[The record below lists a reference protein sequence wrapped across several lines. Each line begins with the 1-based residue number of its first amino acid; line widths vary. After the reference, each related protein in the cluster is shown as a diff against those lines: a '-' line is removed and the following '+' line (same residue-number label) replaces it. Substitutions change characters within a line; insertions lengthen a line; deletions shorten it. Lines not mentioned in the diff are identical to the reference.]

1 MDAKTLQQQLDT
13 ARETNLRL
21 HRRVQALEHE
31 LARAH
36 RLQSAAVN
44 RLDHATAV
52 IAQDA
57 KELRQLIKDQ
67 ERGGTK
73 WVRALCDQLPRDPD
87 APYDGPGVRL
97 AYAVRLLRG

>member
-13 ARETNLRL
+13 ARETNRKL

-31 LARAH
+31 LAKAH

-44 RLDHATAV
+44 RLDHATEV
-52 IAQDA
+52 ISQQTKD
-57 KELRQLIKDQ
+57 LQRLFKDQ
-67 ERGGTK
+67 YQGGAE
-73 WVRALCDQLPRDPD
+73 WMRELCDQLPRDPV